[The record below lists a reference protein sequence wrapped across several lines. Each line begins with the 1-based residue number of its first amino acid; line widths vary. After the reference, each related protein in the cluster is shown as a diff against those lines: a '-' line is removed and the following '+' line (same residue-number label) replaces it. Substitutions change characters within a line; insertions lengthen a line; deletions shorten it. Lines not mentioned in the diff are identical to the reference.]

1 VAKNADKHRQT
12 RAESVR
18 AAAAQAFSATAGQAQ
33 MTRER
38 AQELA
43 DELAGAA
50 SRVRDALDD
59 LRSPSGDDIREL
71 RAEIRNLQTRVKALE
86 DERAPAKRRPA
97 PAAKKRS
104 TPPAAKRSGRS
115 SS

>member
-1 VAKNADKHRQT
+1 VAKNADKQKQT

-43 DELAGAA
+43 DDLAGAA
-50 SRVRDALDD
+50 SRVRDALDE
-59 LRSPSGDDIREL
+59 LRPSSGDDL
-71 RAEIRNLQTRVKALE
+71 RQLQGEVRNLKARVKALE
-86 DERAPAKRRPA
+86 EERAPAKRRPA
-97 PAAKKRS
+97 AKKPAAPS
-104 TPPAAKRSGRS
+104 AAKRPGRS

>member
-1 VAKNADKHRQT
+1 VAKNADKQKQT

-43 DELAGAA
+43 DDLAGAA
-50 SRVRDALDD
+50 SRVRDALDE
-59 LRSPSGDDIREL
+59 LRPPSGDDVRHLQDEV
-71 RAEIRNLQTRVKALE
+71 RNLEARVKALE

-97 PAAKKRS
+97 AKKRA
-104 TPPAAKRSGRS
+104 TPRAAKRPGRS

>member
-1 VAKNADKHRQT
+1 VAKNADKQRQT

-50 SRVRDALDD
+50 GRVRDALDE
-59 LRSPSGDDIREL
+59 LRPPSGDDVREL
-71 RAEIRNLQTRVKALE
+71 QAEVRNLQARVKALE
-86 DERAPAKRRPA
+86 EARAPAKRRPA
-97 PAAKKRS
+97 AKKRA
-104 TPPAAKRSGRS
+104 TPPPAKRPGRS

>member
-1 VAKNADKHRQT
+1 MAKNADKQRQT

-50 SRVRDALDD
+50 GRVRDALDE
-59 LRSPSGDDIREL
+59 LRPPSGDDVREL
-71 RAEIRNLQTRVKALE
+71 QAEVRNLQARVKALE
-86 DERAPAKRRPA
+86 EARAPAKRRPA
-97 PAAKKRS
+97 AKKRA
-104 TPPAAKRSGRS
+104 TPPAAKRPGRS